1 MKVRCS
7 VKLIVTGLLF
17 QSTLSD
23 EELKGL
29 DDVYLGTYKKKYPV
43 VGYME
48 YLVAKHAD
56 RVTDRFSGEL

>member
-1 MKVRCS
+1 MHHD
-7 VKLIVTGLLF
+7 L
-17 QSTLSD
+17 STLSD

-48 YLVAKHAD
+48 YLIEKHSDKISD
-56 RVTDRFSGEL
+56 RLTGEL